1 MKTDR
6 FVPAGR
12 MRDGI
17 KDMLPGRR
25 GSPGRTA
32 ADNRLFLEAV
42 RRRVRTG
49 SPWRDLPSE
58 FGNWN
63 SVFVRFRR
71 WAGKGVFEGVF
82 KEPSLAY
89 ATGRPG
95 SPPTSAR

>member
-1 MKTDR
+1 
-6 FVPAGR
+6 

-17 KDMLPGRR
+17 KDMLPGRQ

-42 RRRVRTG
+42 LWRVRTG

-63 SVFVRFRR
+63 SVFVRFRH
-71 WAGKGVFEGVF
+71 WAEKGVFEGVF
-82 KEPSLAY
+82 KELS
-89 ATGRPG
+89 G
-95 SPPTSAR
+95 SFDLEWAQVDGTVVRAHAKASGGKG